1 MRSVLGR
8 DPACHVTVD
17 DSSVSR
23 MHAAIEWSGDA
34 YHITDLESTNGS
46 WINETRLDAP
56 VTLAGGEMIR
66 LGNTILKFMLALDEE
81 AQYHAIVHELMT
93 HDPLTNTLNR
103 GYLIRLVEREL
114 AKCLAQGGTLS
125 VILIDIDRFKRVN
138 DRQGHLIGD
147 EVLRILCKR
156 IRPILDGAHR
166 LCRFGGDEF
175 VIVCPQ
181 SPLDMTVQLAEMI
194 CREIA
199 ETPFVTQSGQLKI
212 TCSMGVTST
221 NGESLPDVDA
231 LLGAADKLL
240 YRAKAQG
247 RNCVHRAS
255 GATMARSR
263 LSRR

>member
-23 MHAAIEWSGDA
+23 MHAASELSNGA
-34 YHITDLESTNGS
+34 YHITDLDSTNGS
-46 WINETRLDAP
+46 WINEDRLVSR
-56 VTLAGGEMIR
+56 VTLNGGEMIR

-81 AQYHAIVHELMT
+81 AQYHAVVHELMT
-93 HDPLTNTLNR
+93 HDPLTNTYNR
-103 GYLIRLVEREL
+103 GYLIPLLEREL
-114 AKCLAQGGTLS
+114 GKCQAQGSTLS
-125 VILIDIDRFKRVN
+125 VILLDIDEFKRVN
-138 DRQGHLIGD
+138 DRYGHLIGD

-156 IRPILDGAHR
+156 IRPILDGAHS
-166 LCRFGGDEF
+166 LCRLGGDEL

-194 CREIA
+194 CREVA
-199 ETPFVTQSGQLKI
+199 ELPFVTQSGQLKI
-212 TCSMGVTST
+212 TCSIGVTST
-221 NGESLPDVDA
+221 NGESLPDVDT